1 MLIRRLQQTGNTK
14 NGFPWNNNVV
24 GYQIHLAPYLAFL
37 PDPAHPNSIFAIT
50 SGIMTAETQRP
61 YSFDSWNA
69 QSNMGDVELMGIKNN
84 PAKSKTEK
92 RMDLLC
98 YVSVEES
105 WLSWGRKLWKMI
117 HIYLQSFKCWN
128 EYRMI

>member
-1 MLIRRLQQTGNTK
+1 MKQQCSG
-14 NGFPWNNNVV
+14 
-24 GYQIHLAPYLAFL
+24 L
-37 PDPAHPNSIFAIT
+37 PDPSCPL
-50 SGIMTAETQRP
+50 SGISPRPCPPKLHLWIMTAETQRP

-105 WLSWGRKLWKMI
+105 WLSWGRKL
-117 HIYLQSFKCWN
+117 
-128 EYRMI
+128 